1 MSFSFNS
8 QICHDKKEYKIQIIT
23 DSYEQFLYMQE
34 KVRECVDKK
43 HKECEH
49 EWELMSICCDN
60 FYTIHNYKCSKCG
73 AKTTKS
79 MGI

>member
-8 QICHDKKEYKIQIIT
+8 QVSHEDKEYKIQITT
-23 DSYEQFLYMQE
+23 DNYEQFLYMQE
-34 KVRECVDKK
+34 KARECVDKK

-49 EWELMSICCDN
+49 EWEFMDLCIDN
-60 FYTIHNYKCSKCG
+60 FYTIRNYKCSKCG
-73 AKTTKS
+73 AEMSKS